1 MFLHLARMMCHDDT
15 VKKGEPKNYK
25 KNQIHVDT
33 KKMKLSM
40 KHGIKKSKA
49 LIKKSKNRKLSMEAE
64 KMKLSMKHEIKN

>member
-15 VKKGEPKNYK
+15 VKKGELKNYK

-40 KHGIKKSKA
+40 KHEIKKSKA
-49 LIKKSKNRKLSMEAE
+49 LIKNPKA
-64 KMKLSMKHEIKN
+64 